1 MSLEIVAD
9 APEFPAQEATLPNS
23 VTASQWEF
31 NVQVT
36 NVATR
41 LGDLLVTAGSPY
53 PGAPNVPVG
62 VPLVRDAVFEVGWPN
77 SGVSGAG
84 SGQGRYRP
92 PRNVSFQVSPAAI
105 GDVVAFTK
113 DNYTAP
119 VATAGSEVGTLLTA
133 GQGPFECSKAGE
145 THLRILANS
154 NQALYPVDAKTAFIF
169 VASAAA
175 VSMTVV
181 FSD

>member
-1 MSLEIVAD
+1 MLEIVAD

-23 VTASQWEF
+23 ATASQWEF

-92 PRNVSFQVSPAAI
+92 PRNVSFQVSPAAT
-105 GDVVAFTK
+105 GVVAFTK

-119 VATAGSEVGTLLTA
+119 VATAGLEVGTLLTA

-154 NQALYPVDAKTAFIF
+154 NQALYLVDAKTAFIF
-169 VASAAA
+169 IASAAA

>member
-9 APEFPAQEATLPNS
+9 APEFPAQQATIPNS
-23 VTASQWEF
+23 ATASRWEF

-36 NVATR
+36 NVPTR
-41 LGDLLVTAGSPY
+41 LGDLLVAAGSPY
-53 PGAPNVPVG
+53 VGAPNVPVG
-62 VPLVRDAVFEVGWPN
+62 VPLVRDAVFETAFPP
-77 SGVSGAG
+77 SGTSGAG

-92 PRNVSFQVSPAAI
+92 PRNVSFQVSPAA
-105 GDVVAFTK
+105 GTAVVAFTK
-113 DNYTAP
+113 DNYTTP
-119 VATAGSEVGTLLTA
+119 VATGGSEVGTLLTA
-133 GQGPFECSKAGE
+133 GFAQYRCSKAGE

-169 VASAAA
+169 VAS
-175 VSMTVV
+175 VNPTSMTVV